1 MASTDT
7 QGLEQ
12 DHGMLDALGSHL
24 HLLADLEPVADLLPR
39 RLGDEDLTTYGAG
52 LDARGEVHVASHHAV
67 FHALGRADI
76 AEHHLTGV
84 NADAHLD
91 LWQVLLTVLLV
102 NLLHGDL
109 HGHGAGDRALGIVL
123 MPHRCTE
130 QDEDRVADELVD
142 GALILL
148 DDRHH

>member
-1 MASTDT
+1 
-7 QGLEQ
+7 
-12 DHGMLDALGSHL
+12 

-52 LDARGEVHVASHHAV
+52 LDARGEGSVASQQPV

-109 HGHGAGDRALGIVL
+109 HVRGAGDPTTRIVL
-123 MPHRCTE
+123 MPHRRTE
-130 QDEDRVADELVD
+130 QHEDRVADKLVD
-142 GALILL
+142 GALVLL
-148 DDRHH
+148 DDRHHG